1 VKLAIAPLVAALV
14 ALGGSGCDGKA
25 SAAASAKSDSSL
37 ARVKKLGVI
46 LWGADVIGGVPYVYE
61 NPQKPATY
69 LGFEKDIAD
78 AISRDLGV
86 EVRLLVK
93 AWDTLV
99 PELQRGTFDM
109 VMNGIED
116 TPDRA
121 KIVLFSEPYYVYSQQ
136 ITVQKDAQAIDSI
149 DGLKGKKVATLS
161 GTAAEDILRRTPDI
175 QVITHPEIIYS
186 YKDLEEGKVDAVLLD
201 TPIAVAYGAS
211 NSKLKN
217 VGESFAEGRYVIAF
231 RNEDKSLR
239 DAVNKALRTLKKN
252 GELKKIYEKW
262 GIMDGHQAQIG
273 IE

>member
-1 VKLAIAPLVAALV
+1 MKLAIAPLVAALV